1 MSLLLSRED
10 ILHPLQ
16 KIIGVV
22 ESRQV
27 KPLLTHVLLK
37 NTSNKLSI
45 TATDLEIEIVCNLES
60 TVSTTFNKDITL
72 PAQKLLDICRTLPE
86 SSKLEFNHTDNDK
99 IEVKSGKNIR
109 FLLSSLPTEEFPSS
123 EDLDLDE
130 SVSIPQNDLRSLIE
144 KTSFAMANQDA
155 RYYLNGLLFE
165 MDAHHIKTVATN
177 GHRLAL
183 SQISYKS
190 NIEGKKRIIIPRK
203 GIHELQKLLKYDD
216 EHSGDEEY
224 SITISLDT
232 NHFRAS
238 LFEVQ
243 LTSNLIDGEFPEYQ
257 RVLPDEEG
265 NRNRITIR
273 KVLFKQA
280 LTRASILS
288 DSSRGVRLILDN
300 DLLQIQAPHNN
311 SKYEKLEENMEIEYK
326 GERIEVGFNVD
337 YLLDVLNVLESENVV
352 IFIRDAHSSVLLLP
366 HLPKEDI
373 STDPMEES
381 RYVIMPMRL

>member
-22 ESRQV
+22 ESRHTKAV
-27 KPLLTHVLLK
+27 LTHVLLRK
-37 NTSNKLSI
+37 TTNKLSI
-45 TATDLEIEIVCNLES
+45 TATDLEIEIVCSLES
-60 TVSTTFNKDITL
+60 TVDTTFNKDITL

-86 SSKLEFNHTDNDK
+86 SSQLEFNHTDGDK

-109 FLLSSLPTEEFPSS
+109 FSLSSLPTEDFPSS
-123 EDLDLDE
+123 EDLNLDE
-130 SVSIPQNDLRSLIE
+130 SISIPQNDLRSLIE
-144 KTSFAMANQDA
+144 KTSFAIANQDS

-165 MDAHHIKTVATN
+165 IDANHIKAVATN

-183 SQISYKS
+183 SQINYKS
-190 NIEGKKRIIIPRK
+190 GIEGKKRIIIPRK

-216 EHSGDEEY
+216 EHSDDNEY
-224 SITISLDT
+224 SITISLDM

-238 LFEVQ
+238 LPEVQ

-265 NRNRITIR
+265 NRITIR
-273 KVLFKQA
+273 KAPFKQA
-280 LTRASILS
+280 LIRASILS
-288 DSSRGVRLILDN
+288 NNSRGVRLILDN
-300 DLLQIQAPHNN
+300 DSLQIQAHNN
-311 SKYEKLEENMEIEYK
+311 SAHEKSEENMEVEYK

-337 YLLDVLNVLESENVV
+337 YLLDVLNVLESENLV
-352 IFIRDAHSSVLLLP
+352 IFIRDAHSSALLLP
-366 HLPKEDI
+366 YPPKEDTSSDI
-373 STDPMEES
+373 MEES

>member
-22 ESRQV
+22 ESRHTKAV
-27 KPLLTHVLLK
+27 LTHVLLR
-37 NTSNKLSI
+37 NTNNKLSI
-45 TATDLEIEIVCNLES
+45 TATDLEIELVCSLES
-60 TVSTTFNKDITL
+60 TVDTTFNKDITL

-86 SSKLEFNHTDNDK
+86 SSQLEFNHTDGDK

-109 FLLSSLPTEEFPSS
+109 FSLSSLPTEDFPSS
-123 EDLDLDE
+123 KDLNLDE
-130 SVSIPQNDLRSLIE
+130 SISIPQSDLRSLIE
-144 KTSFAMANQDA
+144 KTSFAIANQDS

-165 MDAHHIKTVATN
+165 IDANHIKAVATN

-183 SQISYKS
+183 SQINYKS
-190 NIEGKKRIIIPRK
+190 SIEGKKRIIIPRK

-216 EHSGDEEY
+216 KHSDDNEY
-224 SITISLDT
+224 SITISLDM

-238 LFEVQ
+238 LPEVQ

-265 NRNRITIR
+265 NRITIR
-273 KVLFKQA
+273 KAPFKQA
-280 LTRASILS
+280 LIRASILS
-288 DSSRGVRLILDN
+288 NNSRGVRLILDN
-300 DLLQIQAPHNN
+300 DSLQIQAHNN
-311 SKYEKLEENMEIEYK
+311 SEHEKSEENMEAEYK

-337 YLLDVLNVLESENVV
+337 YLLDVLNVLESENLV
-352 IFIRDAHSSVLLLP
+352 IFIRDAHSSALLLP
-366 HLPKEDI
+366 HPPKENTSEDI
-373 STDPMEES
+373 MEES